1 MSMTEI
7 DERIVTRTI
16 IERFYR
22 KLLEHVQVDVAIV
35 GGGPAGL
42 VAGHALARAGLKV
55 ALYERKLSVGG
66 GMWGGGMMFNEI
78 VVQEAALPILDEF
91 GIRHHSHQPGYYS
104 ADSVEAISTLISKSV
119 QAGVAV
125 FNCMT
130 VEDVLMRPDRV
141 IGVVLN
147 WSAVEIANLH
157 VDPLAVRASFVV
169 DATGHATEVVKVVQ
183 QKVPGGL
190 TTPSGRIEGEKS
202 MWADRAETL
211 TLENTR
217 EVFPGLYVAG
227 MSANATFGGPRMGA
241 IFGGMLLSGK
251 KVAEALEAKLKAD
264 DRGAGART
272 PGVEGGRS

>member
-1 MSMTEI
+1 MAEI
-7 DERIVTRTI
+7 DERIITKTI
-16 IERFYR
+16 VERFYQ
-22 KLLEHVQVDVAIV
+22 KLLDHLQVDVAIV

-42 VAGHALARAGLKV
+42 VAGHALASAGHKV

-78 VVQEAALPILDEF
+78 VVQKAALHVLEEF
-91 GIRHHSHQPGYYS
+91 GIRYRQAQESGYYS
-104 ADSVEAISTLISKSV
+104 ADSVEAISTLISKAV

-130 VEDVLMRPDRV
+130 VEDVLMRTDRV

-157 VDPLAVRASFVV
+157 VDPLAVRASFVI

-183 QKVPGGL
+183 KKVPGKLNTDSGL
-190 TTPSGRIEGEKS
+190 IEGEKS
-202 MWADRAETL
+202 MWAEKAETL

-251 KVAEALEAKLKAD
+251 KVAEELKN
-264 DRGAGART
+264 RLR
-272 PGVEGGRS
+272 